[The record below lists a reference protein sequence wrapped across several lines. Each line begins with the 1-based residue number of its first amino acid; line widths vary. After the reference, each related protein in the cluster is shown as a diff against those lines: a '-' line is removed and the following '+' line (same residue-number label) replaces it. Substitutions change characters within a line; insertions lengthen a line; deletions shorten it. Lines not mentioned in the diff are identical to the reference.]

1 MRTYIEKGGLVINE
15 RLSDVERAISKHDY
29 SHYHCPSSMVCA
41 PQKCCAGMRKRGWDR
56 YQKVRH
62 FGGSRSGTRIHR
74 FRIPW
79 WVPLFYGLCPS
90 ISDMFLLIIE
100 NGEMIDGMVGNECGD
115 GDIPRKYTADYTNAK
130 SLLLQASS
138 TTGLTNQ
145 SSFIFGSDDDG
156 KTYSIMYILVGPFLF
171 VSRRKLVRSL
181 DANRGACPGDATAR
195 YS

>member
-1 MRTYIEKGGLVINE
+1 MNVFRMWKE
-15 RLSDVERAISKHDY
+15 RLVNTIILIII
-29 SHYHCPSSMVCA
+29 A
-41 PQKCCAGMRKRGWDR
+41 PLQW
-56 YQKVRH
+56 
-62 FGGSRSGTRIHR
+62 S
-74 FRIPW
+74 
-79 WVPLFYGLCPS
+79 VPLKNGVQGCESVGGIGTNRLDILAEAEAELEFTASAYLVGCPPS

-195 YS
+195 YCRRSGKFITSTEI